1 MLIEIPVGKSR
12 YKITCEESEKEKLL
26 NIAERLNQ
34 RVNALSLQIKNI
46 DEKTLLV
53 IAALMIEE
61 ELSEENKVE
70 TPEDDE
76 DESVTIVDRDVYDA
90 VSESM
95 NNIADYIENL
105 TKKIQNY

>member
-61 ELSEENKVE
+61 EFSEENKVE